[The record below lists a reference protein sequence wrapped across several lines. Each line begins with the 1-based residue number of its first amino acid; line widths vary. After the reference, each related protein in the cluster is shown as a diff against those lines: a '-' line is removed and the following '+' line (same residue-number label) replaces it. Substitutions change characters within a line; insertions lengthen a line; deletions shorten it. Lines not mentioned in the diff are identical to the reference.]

1 MTGTVQFHRV
11 LTSTPEKVWRACT
24 QPDAFARWLPPNGFT
39 GRMTQMDVKLGG
51 AWRGYFTNFTTGTEI
66 HFGGKYVELSENE
79 CIAYTASFDDP
90 NLPGE
95 MTTRVLI
102 RSVSCGVEINITQT
116 GIPDVIPTDSCYLG
130 WQESLEHLRRLVE
143 PNIPS

>member
-11 LTSTPEKVWRACT
+11 LTSTPEKVWRAFT

-51 AWRGYFTNFTTGTEI
+51 GWRGYFTNFTTGTEI

-90 NLPGE
+90 NLLGE

-102 RSVSCGVEINITQT
+102 RSVSCGVEINITQI